1 MGTISS
7 REAGRDVSLFHGPGE
22 SPVMRGEGSGV
33 TSAIAFNIGEER
45 AELGADPKPELL
57 PKLLAKTFFILG
69 VRARGA
75 ILEGALD
82 KSAEFRAVLLLL
94 AEVTV

>member
-1 MGTISS
+1 
-7 REAGRDVSLFHGPGE
+7 
-22 SPVMRGEGSGV
+22 MRGEGSGV

-75 ILEGALD
+75 MLEGALD

>member
-1 MGTISS
+1 
-7 REAGRDVSLFHGPGE
+7 
-22 SPVMRGEGSGV
+22 MRGEGSGV

-45 AELGADPKPELL
+45 AELGAEPKPELL

-94 AEVTV
+94 AVVTV